1 MMFFSVVFL
10 KEGGGGV
17 RLAWGNVGLLGKL
30 KVKGTCRKVL
40 QKPFREDEGST
51 PSFWNFQP
59 PISALGGGSG
69 NHESKRKG
77 K

>member
-1 MMFFSVVFL
+1 MMFFFIVFL

-17 RLAWGNVGLLGKL
+17 RLPWENVGGLLGKL
-30 KVKGTCRKVL
+30 KVGNLKEIL

-51 PSFWNFQP
+51 PSFWIFQP
-59 PISALGGGSG
+59 PISAPGGGSG